1 MRALSCLLAAASAFT
16 LAACAASGESPN
28 QSPVPV
34 SYGQVDMEEYIMA
47 AVASPARPEAD
58 VARDEARKPAEVVA
72 FSGLQR
78 GDVVAELAPGGGYYT
93 RILAQA
99 VGPEGKVYALFPA
112 FFANRPGA
120 LDPINAVAA
129 QYGNVEVLVVD
140 SYDTMTLPE
149 PVDLVWTT
157 ENYHDFANGNI
168 AATNA
173 SVFNALRPEQVEA
186 ARASVANWTAQPID
200 PDANEVEVPASW
212 QGAST
217 ETASVDMSKAIRN
230 IQGILNNNGFDAG
243 APDGVMGKKTVAAI
257 KQFQASIGMEP
268 TGEIDDKLV
277 RELLARNG

>member
-173 SVFNALRPEQVEA
+173 SVFNALRPGGIFFVEDHA
-186 ARASVANWTAQPID
+186 APGTGRSATSTLHRID
-200 PDANEVEVPASW
+200 PAAVIDLLTTAGFTLEAESDVLHNPDDPHTANP
-212 QGAST
+212 
-217 ETASVDMSKAIRN
+217 
-230 IQGILNNNGFDAG
+230 
-243 APDGVMGKKTVAAI
+243 
-257 KQFQASIGMEP
+257 
-268 TGEIDDKLV
+268 
-277 RELLARNG
+277 RELNGHSDKFALRFRRPAN